1 MEMKEI
7 AVEQGA
13 LAAIEEVNASFLAMA
28 TLMGIQG
35 TPEEAKSFLD
45 FCLTI
50 TGPLKLKHATALEKL
65 KREVNQS

>member
-13 LAAIEEVNASFLAMA
+13 LAAIEEVNASFLALA
-28 TLMGIQG
+28 TLMGNQG
-35 TPEEAKSFLD
+35 KPEEAKSFLD

-65 KREVNQS
+65 KKEFNRS

>member
-1 MEMKEI
+1 MEIKEI

-45 FCLTI
+45 FCLTV

-65 KREVNQS
+65 KKEVNQS

>member
-13 LAAIEEVNASFLAMA
+13 LAAIEEVNASFLALA

-45 FCLTI
+45 FFPQYHWSVEAQARNR
-50 TGPLKLKHATALEKL
+50 TGKAKEG
-65 KREVNQS
+65 V